1 MSTIIYG
8 VLFAAAVSAANV
20 TTSIWLPGAANANQT
35 FLGSVIE
42 QSGDQTVLSL
52 AFANAPRTPDYF
64 RSAPQQV
71 TVGGTTFVAYN
82 VSPTDEGA
90 SNAATVTIELECRRL
105 TGGISAVP
113 TCTLSTLGAGSMV
126 SDLCAG
132 LTVASLPEY
141 CTASSAVNVEQ
152 TQTFSGESQYYINN
166 YPLVITAGT
175 EKLGASTAA
184 APGSGSAFATWFTS
198 NRCRCAIEDCGSCFG
213 RSWCGRRRFF
223 PMTGPPGLR
232 DPQKRCKMCNTI
244 VFGWKTLSYPQCHL
258 NSGKGYQKPH
268 YPTLPSSNPPS

>member
-184 APGSGSAFATWFTS
+184 APGSGSAFAT
-198 NRCRCAIEDCGSCFG
+198 AAGSG
-213 RSWCGRRRFF
+213 TVG
-223 PMTGPPGLR
+223 
-232 DPQKRCKMCNTI
+232 I
-244 VFGWKTLSYPQCHL
+244 AAA
-258 NSGKGYQKPH
+258 
-268 YPTLPSSNPPS
+268 PSSSFSGAFGPGSQATGAAAPLKTVAPALVGLGAAVGAFFL